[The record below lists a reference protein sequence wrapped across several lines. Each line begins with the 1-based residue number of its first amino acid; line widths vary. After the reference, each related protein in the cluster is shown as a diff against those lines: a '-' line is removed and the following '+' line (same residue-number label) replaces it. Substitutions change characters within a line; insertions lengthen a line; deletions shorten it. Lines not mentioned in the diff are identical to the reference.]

1 MGGAGGMKIRK
12 AVTERSTH
20 YPLKERAAARLK
32 RALRGCLKERD
43 AEGSSQAGNLREGAV
58 CVGAQDEAAAVWL
71 KACRPEQRFFNT
83 LQ

>member
-1 MGGAGGMKIRK
+1 MGGAGRVKIRK

-43 AEGSSQAGNLREGAV
+43 AEGSSQAGNLREGAL
-58 CVGAQDEAAAVWL
+58 CGLCRGAG
-71 KACRPEQRFFNT
+71 
-83 LQ
+83 